1 MYAYIGFEYMAQ
13 LYVYACFE
21 YVNTCKKLVY
31 TYVPKTLAQKQQEKK
46 QSRKL
51 KQRIYQPNML

>member
-31 TYVPKTLAQKQQEKK
+31 TYVPKTLAQKQQEKN
-46 QSRKL
+46 RAE
-51 KQRIYQPNML
+51 N